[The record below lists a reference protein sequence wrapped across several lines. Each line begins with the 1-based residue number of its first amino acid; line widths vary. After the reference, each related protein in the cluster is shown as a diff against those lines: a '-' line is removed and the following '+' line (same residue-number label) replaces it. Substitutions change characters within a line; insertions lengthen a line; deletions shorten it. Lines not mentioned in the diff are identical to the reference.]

1 MTYTY
6 VTVSGS
12 FPTLTG
18 TVTFTPSAEVTDVT
32 GTVTVLGAGSFTS
45 KVSGGSFTSAPLLAT
60 DNPGLLPAAWAWEI
74 AVALTGA
81 RAYTYPVII
90 PASMGTAQTL
100 ASLPVS
106 VTGMSMLSLD
116 STAADIQPSP
126 GTASAGNQGLGAD
139 SKHVHPQPPVLAPTG
154 LTGATAASRYAGAT
168 TSGSPATGTFAA
180 GDYVVDE
187 TGGFWVCTAAGT
199 PGTWRSVPASSQ
211 QFASDSGY
219 LAWTGDIFTGSTTF
233 SAANVG
239 IAQTSGA
246 ICLTRLDIPQP
257 VTANGFLSFQWRQP
271 TGGSP
276 ASSYVGLYNSSG
288 TQLFVSSDLTSTSS
302 NLLRL
307 NTGVTSFTA
316 GPLYVA
322 SLIGTQ
328 GSTAGGLG
336 FFIGGLQFGA
346 PGAVSQIGT
355 IPYRCTSL
363 AGTATSLPPSLTL
376 SSFNSRT
383 YYYVWA
389 AID

>member
-1 MTYTY
+1 MPAVGDLSAALVQTPVQTSAYTAKPFEF
-6 VTVSGS
+6 VR
-12 FPTLTG
+12 
-18 TVTFTPSAEVTDVT
+18 TDT
-32 GTVTVLGAGSFTS
+32 
-45 KVSGGSFTSAPLLAT
+45 SGGSFTVTLPLA
-60 DNPGLLPAAWAWEI
+60 
-74 AVALTGA
+74 
-81 RAYTYPVII
+81 
-90 PASMGTAQTL
+90 PASNTVIGIKQVTTSGSNTTTVVCSGADVFNKYGGATTMTLTLTAQGATVSYRSGVWLIVSDDLPL
-100 ASLPVS
+100 AQ
-106 VTGMSMLSLD
+106 LD
-116 STAADIQPSP
+116 TRYA
-126 GTASAGNQGLGAD
+126 TASAAD
-139 SKHVHPQPPVLAPTG
+139 FAPSG
-154 LTGATAASRYAGAT
+154 LTGATAASRYAGGTA
-168 TSGSPATGTFAA
+168 SGAPASGTFAV
-180 GDYVVDE
+180 GDFVIDRS
-187 TGGFWVCTAAGT
+187 GAIWVCTASGS
-199 PGTWRSVPASSQ
+199 PGTWRSIPAASQ

-219 LAWTGDIFTGSTTF
+219 VAWTGDIFTGSTSF
-233 SAANVG
+233 SAANIG

-257 VTANGFLSFQWRQP
+257 VTANGYLSFQWRQP

-276 ASSYVGLYNSSG
+276 ANSYVGLYNSSG
-288 TQLFVSSDLTSTSS
+288 TQLFVSSDLTSTTS

-307 NTGVTSFTA
+307 STGVTSFTA

-346 PGAVSQIGT
+346 PGAVAQIGT

-363 AGTATSLPPSLTL
+363 AGSATSLPPSLTL